1 MNVKQALEPC
11 GTDDGELGNR
21 NAFLPMST
29 TEIINTHTEM
39 FNDLLKLA
47 VDSGV
52 SDVIIKANKP
62 GYVRIAGRLKPVDM
76 DPISCPEAEAW
87 VCEHV
92 PRIFKPKWD
101 SEGQVDFAYAAEGVG
116 RFRVNAFHQRGLV
129 SIVFRHIK
137 STVPNF
143 EQLNLGE
150 TAGALQKLSQAKDGI
165 LLVCGA
171 TGSGKSSTMA
181 AMLNW
186 INQNYDKHIVT
197 IEDPIEYT
205 FQDDK
210 SLFQQREIGLDV
222 PNFELAIKSVLR
234 QNPDIILIGE
244 MRDRE
249 TFETAISAA
258 ETGHLVFSTMH
269 AATVAQSLTRLFEF
283 FPAEE
288 VVQARRAIAGT
299 LRGFICQKLIPL
311 IEGTGRVPANEILHA
326 DATVRNLILE
336 GQNEK
341 IQSLLESNSDSAT
354 FSFNKDI
361 YRLVK
366 AGIISKQ
373 DGLKYSPNPQQLEM
387 NLRGIFIKS

>member
-1 MNVKQALEPC
+1 
-11 GTDDGELGNR
+11 
-21 NAFLPMST
+21 MST
-29 TEIINTHTEM
+29 VSAATEII
-39 FNDLLKLA
+39 NDLLKLA

-52 SDVIIKANKP
+52 SDVIIKSNKP
-62 GYVRIAGRLKPVDM
+62 GYVRLAGKLKPVDM
-76 DPISCPEAEAW
+76 DPISCPEAQAFVDEN
-87 VCEHV
+87 V
-92 PRIFKPKWD
+92 PKIFKQRWD
-101 SEGQVDFAYAAEGVG
+101 DEGQVDFAYAFEGIG

-129 SIVFRHIK
+129 SIVMRHIK

-143 EQLNLGE
+143 DQLGLGE
-150 TAGALQKLSQAKDGI
+150 TAEALIKLVQAKDGI

-181 AMLNW
+181 AMMNW
-186 INQNYDKHIVT
+186 VNQNMDKHIVT

-222 PNFELAIKSVLR
+222 PNFELAIKAVLR

-288 VVQARRAIAGT
+288 VVQARRAIAGS
-299 LRGFICQKLIPL
+299 LRGFVCQKLIPT
-311 IEGTGRVPANEILHA
+311 IEGNSRQPVNEILTA
-326 DATVRNLILE
+326 DATVKNLILE

-341 IQSLLESNSDSAT
+341 IQGLLESSSDSRS

-361 YRLVK
+361 YRLIK
-366 AGIISKQ
+366 AGRISKS
-373 DGLKYSPNPQQLEM
+373 DGLKFSPNPQQLEM
-387 NLRGIFIKS
+387 NLKGIFIKS

>member
-1 MNVKQALEPC
+1 MATVTP
-11 GTDDGELGNR
+11 
-21 NAFLPMST
+21 
-29 TEIINTHTEM
+29 HTEM

-47 VDSGV
+47 VESGV
-52 SDVIIKANKP
+52 SDVIIKSNKP
-62 GYVRIAGRLKPVDM
+62 GFVRLAGKLKPVDM
-76 DPISCPEAEAW
+76 DPITCPEAEAF
-87 VCEHV
+87 VVEHV
-92 PRIFKPKWD
+92 PRVFKQKWED
-101 SEGQVDFAYAAEGVG
+101 EGQVDFAYAADGVG

-129 SIVFRHIK
+129 SIVMRHIK
-137 STVPNF
+137 STVPSYS
-143 EQLNLGE
+143 QLGLGE
-150 TAGALQKLSQAKDGI
+150 TEQALIKLSNAKDGI

-186 INQNYDKHIVT
+186 INQNLDRHIVT

-210 SLFQQREIGLDV
+210 CVFQQREIGLDV
-222 PNFELAIKSVLR
+222 PSFGLAIKAVLR

-288 VVQARRAIAGT
+288 VVQARRAIAGS
-299 LRGFICQKLIPL
+299 LRGFICQKLVPTAD
-311 IEGTGRVPANEILHA
+311 GHSRVPANEILYA
-326 DATVRNLILE
+326 DATVKNLILE

-341 IQSLLESNSDSAT
+341 IQGLLESNADSAT
-354 FSFNKDI
+354 FSFNKDL
-361 YRLVK
+361 YRLWK
-366 AGIISKQ
+366 AGKINKQ
-373 DGLKYSPNPQQLEM
+373 DALKFSPNPQQLEM
-387 NLRGIFIKS
+387 NMKGIFIKT

>member
-1 MNVKQALEPC
+1 MPTVTP
-11 GTDDGELGNR
+11 
-21 NAFLPMST
+21 
-29 TEIINTHTEM
+29 HTEM
-39 FNDLLKLA
+39 INDLLKLA
-47 VDSGV
+47 VESGV

-62 GYVRIAGRLKPVDM
+62 GYVRLAGKLKPVDM
-76 DPISCPEAEAW
+76 DPITSPEADAF
-87 VCEHV
+87 VTEHV
-92 PRIFKPKWD
+92 PKIFRPRWD
-101 SEGQVDFAYAAEGVG
+101 DEGQVDFAYSFEGVG

-129 SIVFRHIK
+129 SIVMRHIK
-137 STVPNF
+137 STVPTF
-143 EQLNLGE
+143 AQLGLGE
-150 TAGALQKLSQAKDGI
+150 TEQALIKLSQAKDGI

-181 AMLNW
+181 AMMNW
-186 INQNYDKHIVT
+186 INQNLDKHIVT

-222 PNFELAIKSVLR
+222 PNFQLAIKAVLR
-234 QNPDIILIGE
+234 QNPDIILVGE

-288 VVQARRAIAGT
+288 VVQARRAIAGS
-299 LRGFICQKLIPL
+299 LRGFVCQKLIPTA
-311 IEGTGRVPANEILHA
+311 EGNGRVPANEILSA
-326 DATVRNLILE
+326 DATVKNLILE

-341 IQSLLESNSDSAT
+341 IQGLLESNADSAT
-354 FSFNKDI
+354 FSFNKDL
-361 YRLVK
+361 YRLWK
-366 AGIISKQ
+366 AGKINKQ
-373 DGLKYSPNPQQLEM
+373 DALKFSPNPQQLEM
-387 NLRGIFIKS
+387 NMKGIFIKS

>member
-1 MNVKQALEPC
+1 
-11 GTDDGELGNR
+11 
-21 NAFLPMST
+21 MST
-29 TEIINTHTEM
+29 TSAVTPHTEM
-39 FNDLLKLA
+39 FNDLLKLG
-47 VDSGV
+47 VESGV
-52 SDVIIKANKP
+52 SDVIIKSNKP
-62 GYVRIAGRLKPVDM
+62 GYVRIAGKLKAIDM
-76 DPISCPEAEAW
+76 DPITCPEAEAW

-92 PRIFKPKWD
+92 PRVFRPKWD
-101 SEGQVDFAYAAEGVG
+101 DEGQVDFAYAAEGIG

-129 SIVFRHIK
+129 SIVFRHVK
-137 STVPNF
+137 STVPTF

-150 TAGALQKLSQAKDGI
+150 TANALIKLAQAKDGI

-186 INQNYDKHIVT
+186 VNQNMDKHIVT

-258 ETGHLVFSTMH
+258 ETGHLVITTMH
-269 AATVAQSLTRLFEF
+269 ASTVAQSLTRLFEF
-283 FPAEE
+283 FPANE
-288 VVQARRAIAGT
+288 VVQARRAIAGS
-299 LRGFICQKLIPL
+299 LRGFICQKLIPT
-311 IEGTGRVPANEILHA
+311 IEGTNRIPANEILYA
-326 DATVRNLILE
+326 DATVRNLIPE

-341 IQSLLESNSDSAT
+341 IQGLLESNADAST
-354 FSFNKDI
+354 FAFNKDI
-361 YRLVK
+361 YRLIK
-366 AGIISKQ
+366 AGKISKQ
-373 DGLKYSPNPQQLEM
+373 DGLRFSPNPPQLEM

>member
-1 MNVKQALEPC
+1 MASAATLTPH
-11 GTDDGELGNR
+11 
-21 NAFLPMST
+21 
-29 TEIINTHTEM
+29 TEII
-39 FNDLLKLA
+39 NDLLKLA

-52 SDVIIKANKP
+52 SDIIIKANKP
-62 GYVRIAGRLKPVDM
+62 GYVRLAGKLKPVDM
-76 DPISCPEAEAW
+76 DPITCPEAEAF
-87 VCEHV
+87 VVEHV
-92 PRIFKPKWD
+92 PKIFRANWED
-101 SEGQVDFAYAAEGVG
+101 NGQVDFAYSHEGVG

-129 SIVFRHIK
+129 SIVMRHIK
-137 STVPNF
+137 STVPTF
-143 EQLNLGE
+143 EQLGLGTTE
-150 TAGALQKLSQAKDGI
+150 QALIKLSTAKDGI

-181 AMLNW
+181 AMMNW
-186 INQNYDKHIVT
+186 INQNLDKHIVT

-210 SLFQQREIGLDV
+210 CLFQQREIGLDV
-222 PNFELAIKSVLR
+222 PNFQLAIKAVLR
-234 QNPDIILIGE
+234 QNPDIILVGE

-288 VVQARRAIAGT
+288 VVQARRAIAGS
-299 LRGFICQKLIPL
+299 LRGFVCQKLIPTA
-311 IEGTGRVPANEILHA
+311 EGTGRVPANEILTA

-341 IQSLLESNSDSAT
+341 IQGLLQSNADSAT
-354 FSFNKDI
+354 FSFNRDI
-361 YRLVK
+361 YRLWK
-366 AGIISKQ
+366 AGKINKQ
-373 DGLKYSPNPQQLEM
+373 DALKFSPNPQQLEM
-387 NLRGIFIKS
+387 NMKGIFIKS

>member
-1 MNVKQALEPC
+1 MPTVTP
-11 GTDDGELGNR
+11 
-21 NAFLPMST
+21 
-29 TEIINTHTEM
+29 HTEM
-39 FNDLLKLA
+39 INDLLRLA
-47 VDSGV
+47 VESGV
-52 SDVIIKANKP
+52 SDVIIKSNKP
-62 GYVRIAGRLKPVDM
+62 GYVRLAGKLKPVDM
-76 DPISCPEAEAW
+76 DPISCPEAEAF
-87 VCEHV
+87 VVEHV
-92 PRIFKPKWD
+92 PKVFKARWD
-101 SEGQVDFAYAAEGVG
+101 DEGQVDFAYAAEGVG

-129 SIVFRHIK
+129 SIVLRHIK
-137 STVPNF
+137 STVPTF
-143 EQLNLGE
+143 EQLGLGTTE
-150 TAGALQKLSQAKDGI
+150 ASLMKLSQAKDGI
-165 LLVCGA
+165 LLICGA

-186 INQNYDKHIVT
+186 INQNLDKHIVT

-205 FQDDK
+205 FHDDK

-222 PNFELAIKSVLR
+222 PSFELAIKAVLR

-258 ETGHLVFSTMH
+258 ETGHLVISTMH

-288 VVQARRAIAGT
+288 QLQARRAISGS
-299 LRGFICQKLIPL
+299 LRGFICQKLIPTM
-311 IEGTGRVPANEILHA
+311 EGNGRVPANEILTA

-341 IQSLLESNSDSAT
+341 IQGILEGSGDST
-354 FSFNKDI
+354 SFSFNKDL
-361 YRLVK
+361 YRLIK
-366 AGIISKQ
+366 AGRISKA

-387 NLRGIFIKS
+387 NLKGIFIKS

>member
-1 MNVKQALEPC
+1 MTLH
-11 GTDDGELGNR
+11 
-21 NAFLPMST
+21 
-29 TEIINTHTEM
+29 TEII
-39 FNDLLKLA
+39 NDLLKLA
-47 VDSGV
+47 VESGA
-52 SDVIIKANKP
+52 SDIIVKSEKP
-62 GYVRIAGRLKPVDM
+62 GYLRLGGRLRPVEM
-76 DPISCPEAEAW
+76 DAITCDVAQAFVDEQ
-87 VCEHV
+87 V
-92 PRIFKPKWD
+92 PRIFKDKWD
-101 SEGQVDFAYAAEGVG
+101 KDAQVDFAYAAEDIG

-129 SIVFRHIK
+129 SIVFRNIK
-137 STVPNF
+137 SRPPTF
-143 EQLNLGE
+143 EDLNIEAPTLVKM
-150 TAGALQKLSQAKDGI
+150 AQAKDGI

-186 INQNYDKHIVT
+186 INQNLDKHIVT

-222 PNFELAIKSVLR
+222 PNFGLAIKAVLR
-234 QNPDIILIGE
+234 QNPDIILVGE

-288 VVQARRAIAGT
+288 VVQARRAIAGS
-299 LRGFICQKLIPL
+299 LRGFICQKLVPTM
-311 IEGTGRVPANEILHA
+311 EGTGRVPANEILNA
-326 DATVRNLILE
+326 DATVKNLILE

-341 IQSLLESNSDSAT
+341 IQGLLESNADSAT

-361 YRLVK
+361 YRLIK
-366 AGIISKQ
+366 AGKISKQ
-373 DGLKYSPNPQQLEM
+373 DGLRFSPNPQQLEM
-387 NLRGIFIKS
+387 NLKGIFIKS